1 MSIIYRKATTKDI
14 PSIFKLVQELAT
26 FEKEENAI
34 TVDADY
40 YVECFKEG
48 TFQAIVAEKGTRVV
62 GMTLFYMSFS
72 TWKGKM
78 MYLEDFVV
86 LPDSRNQGI
95 GKGLWDAWIEESKAQ
110 GAKMVK
116 WQVLDWNTEATR
128 FYEREGAIIEKQW
141 WNGKIIF

>member
-1 MSIIYRKATTKDI
+1 MSIICRKATLEDI
-14 PSIFKLVQELAT
+14 PAIHNLVKELAS
-26 FEKEENAI
+26 FEKEG
-34 TVDADY
+34 DAVKVGVEY
-40 YVECFKEG
+40 YVTCFNEG
-48 TFQAIVAEKGTRVV
+48 TFQAIVAEDDGKVV

-86 LPDSRNQGI
+86 LPQHRNKGI
-95 GKGLWDAWIEESKAQ
+95 GKKLWDAWISESKEQ

-128 FYEREGAIIEKQW
+128 FYEREGATIEKQW

>member
-1 MSIIYRKATTKDI
+1 MIYRKAKKEDI
-14 PSIFKLVQELAT
+14 PAIHHLVEVLAS

-34 TVDADY
+34 TVDSKY
-40 YVECFKEG
+40 YEECFDEN
-48 TFQAIVAEKGTRVV
+48 TFQAIVAEDAGQVV
-62 GMTLFYMSFS
+62 GMALFYMTFS

-86 LPDSRNQGI
+86 LPKYRNQGV
-95 GKGLWDAWIEESKAQ
+95 GKELWDIWIAESKEQ

-116 WQVLDWNTEATR
+116 WQVLDWNTDATR
-128 FYEREGAIIEKQW
+128 FYIRQGATIEKQW

>member
-1 MSIIYRKATTKDI
+1 MSIIYRKARVDDMLAVHG
-14 PSIFKLVQELAT
+14 LVKELAS
-26 FEKEENAI
+26 FEKEGDAVK
-34 TVDADY
+34 VDANY
-40 YVECFKEG
+40 YKKCFEEN
-48 TFQAIVAEKGTRVV
+48 TFQVIVAEDAGKVV

-86 LPDSRNQGI
+86 LPDYRNKGI
-95 GKGLWDAWIEESKAQ
+95 GQQLWNEWILESKKQ

-128 FYEREGAIIEKQW
+128 FYERAGATIEKQW